1 MGAAQRTG
9 LPIQSIH
16 LILSGLKVSTMKLSI
31 IFGSALL
38 VVAVASMDPAR
49 KSDDVA
55 VAERMLPLAYYA
67 GTAVAP
73 EIYTSLVA
81 AYGAWMVI
89 QYNIRQK
96 TASSAG
102 SYEGSVCGGRGR
114 CKRGCHQGEYRAT
127 WAEQVCVTVPPL
139 KCCMPSFG

>member
-1 MGAAQRTG
+1 
-9 LPIQSIH
+9 
-16 LILSGLKVSTMKLSI
+16 MKLSI

-38 VVAVASMDPAR
+38 VVAVARM
-49 KSDDVA
+49 SDSVE
-55 VAERMLPLAYYA
+55 ERMLPFAYYA

-81 AYGAWMVI
+81 AYGAWMVF

-96 TASSAG
+96 TASSPG
-102 SYEGSVCGGRGR
+102 SYEDSVCGGRGR

-127 WAEQVCVTVPPL
+127 WAEPVCVTVPPL

>member
-1 MGAAQRTG
+1 MRIQTVIGKFDIDTNFGGQVLSVNKRIIKGELPSPVLSAAQRTG
-9 LPIQSIH
+9 LPLH

-38 VVAVASMDPAR
+38 VVAVASMDPASR
-49 KSDDVA
+49 ESDA
-55 VAERMLPLAYYA
+55 VEERMLPLAYYA

-81 AYGAWMVI
+81 AYGAWMVF

-96 TASSAG
+96 TASSAVG
-102 SYEGSVCGGRGR
+102 
-114 CKRGCHQGEYRAT
+114 
-127 WAEQVCVTVPPL
+127 
-139 KCCMPSFG
+139 

>member
-1 MGAAQRTG
+1 MLSAAQRTG
-9 LPIQSIH
+9 LPLH

-38 VVAVASMDPAR
+38 VVAVASMDPASR
-49 KSDDVA
+49 KSDA
-55 VAERMLPLAYYA
+55 VEERMLPLAYYA

-81 AYGAWMVI
+81 AYGAWMVY

-102 SYEGSVCGGRGR
+102 
-114 CKRGCHQGEYRAT
+114 
-127 WAEQVCVTVPPL
+127 
-139 KCCMPSFG
+139 